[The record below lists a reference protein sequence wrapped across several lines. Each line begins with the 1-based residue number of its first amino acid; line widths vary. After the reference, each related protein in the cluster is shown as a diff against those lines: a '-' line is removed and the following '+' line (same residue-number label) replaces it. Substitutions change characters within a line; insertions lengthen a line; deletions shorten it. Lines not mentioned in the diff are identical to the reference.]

1 MSAVI
6 FVALFA
12 LAWCLVRVVDRWL
25 DKQEAKARLARRQA
39 RQQYEFSNPRNP

>member
-12 LAWCLVRVVDRWL
+12 LAWCAVRVVDRWL
-25 DKQEAKARLARRQA
+25 DRKDAQQRLARIREKQ
-39 RQQYEFSNPRNP
+39 RPVMSNPRNP